1 MAIGRACFVRFCER
15 GEALSNGRRFRAVR
29 AETGVAWP
37 ADVAVL
43 QRDGYARDVP
53 DSDSAHTA
61 YPADVYETFDA
72 FMQQVI
78 KDTYEH
84 GAKRAEF
91 VALVIASGELLP
103 MAWGRLRK
111 SGVKEFA
118 MGAAGVVALR
128 VGLKYLLGGP
138 LGMILT
144 GFTAATLVSFFWS
157 NQREVMRR
165 VKPYKQII
173 RDARDKFDDI
183 QARYRDGRYDAGE
196 RALLVEGLLRRVE
209 GEIEA
214 PLPEAPAESHA

>member
-1 MAIGRACFVRFCER
+1 M
-15 GEALSNGRRFRAVR
+15 
-29 AETGVAWP
+29 
-37 ADVAVL
+37 
-43 QRDGYARDVP
+43 P
-53 DSDSAHTA
+53 DPAHTA
-61 YPADVYETFDA
+61 YPEDVYESFDA

-103 MAWGRLRK
+103 MAWGRIKK

-144 GFTAATLVSFFWS
+144 GFTAATLISFFWS
-157 NQREVMRR
+157 NQKEVMRR
-165 VKPYKQII
+165 VKPYKQVI
-173 RDARDKFDDI
+173 RDSNEKFDDI
-183 QARYRDGRYDAGE
+183 QARYQDGRYDAGE
-196 RALLVEGLLRRVE
+196 RALLVEGLLRRVLN
-209 GEIEA
+209 EIEA
-214 PLPEAPAESHA
+214 PLPEPVEGKENA

>member
-1 MAIGRACFVRFCER
+1 MLPTMAD
-15 GEALSNGRRFRAVR
+15 
-29 AETGVAWP
+29 TGT
-37 ADVAVL
+37 
-43 QRDGYARDVP
+43 
-53 DSDSAHTA
+53 AHTA
-61 YPADVYETFDA
+61 YPEDVYETFDA

-78 KDTYEH
+78 KDTYDN

-103 MAWGRLRK
+103 MAWGRIRK

-157 NQREVMRR
+157 NQKEVMRR
-165 VKPYKQII
+165 VKPNKLLI
-173 RDARDKFDDI
+173 RGANEKFDDI
-183 QARYRDGRYDAGE
+183 QARYQDGRYDAGE
-196 RALLVEGLLRRVE
+196 RALLVEGLLRRVLNE
-209 GEIEA
+209 VEA
-214 PLPEAPAESHA
+214 PLPEDDAAAEREDG

>member
-1 MAIGRACFVRFCER
+1 MAQSE
-15 GEALSNGRRFRAVR
+15 
-29 AETGVAWP
+29 
-37 ADVAVL
+37 
-43 QRDGYARDVP
+43 Q
-53 DSDSAHTA
+53 AHTA
-61 YPADVYETFDA
+61 YPAEVYETFDA
-72 FMQQVI
+72 FLQQVL
-78 KDTYEH
+78 KDSYEH

-111 SGVKEFA
+111 SGVRELA

-165 VKPYKQII
+165 VRPYKKVL
-173 RDARDKFDDI
+173 RDAQEKFEDI

-214 PLPEAPAESHA
+214 PLPPEEPTEAETPKTDA

>member
-1 MAIGRACFVRFCER
+1 MAESENV
-15 GEALSNGRRFRAVR
+15 
-29 AETGVAWP
+29 
-37 ADVAVL
+37 
-43 QRDGYARDVP
+43 
-53 DSDSAHTA
+53 HTA
-61 YPADVYETFDA
+61 YPAQVYETFDA
-72 FMQQVI
+72 FLQQVL

-103 MAWGRLRK
+103 MTWGRIKK
-111 SGVKEFA
+111 SGVREVA

-128 VGLKYLLGGP
+128 IGLKYLLAGP

-157 NQREVMRR
+157 NQKEVMRR
-165 VKPYKQII
+165 VKPYKKVMHG
-173 RDARDKFDDI
+173 AKEKYEDI

-214 PLPEAPAESHA
+214 PLPTEDKPEAKPGKAEAKS

>member
-1 MAIGRACFVRFCER
+1 MSNRGRGGAILEMMAEPD
-15 GEALSNGRRFRAVR
+15 
-29 AETGVAWP
+29 T
-37 ADVAVL
+37 AD
-43 QRDGYARDVP
+43 
-53 DSDSAHTA
+53 TA

-78 KDTYEH
+78 TDTYEA

-103 MAWGRLRK
+103 MAWGRIKK
-111 SGVKEFA
+111 SGVREFA

-144 GFTAATLVSFFWS
+144 GFTAATLISFFWS
-157 NQREVMRR
+157 NQKEVMQR
-165 VKPYKQII
+165 VKPYKKVIH
-173 RDARDKFDDI
+173 DAQDKFEDI

-209 GEIEA
+209 SEVEA
-214 PLPEAPAESHA
+214 PLPEPEPEPAEDAEASK